1 MVKVI
6 ITDVDGTLLNSNKE
20 ILENTKNDL
29 IKAQGLGIRLV
40 LASGRP
46 TAALTGL
53 ARELHMDKHN
63 GLLIAY
69 NGSKIIDCS
78 NGEVLYNKPMNKDNV
93 RLALEHLKKFNVIPM
108 VDVEDSL
115 YVNDVFHN
123 IFVDKKEFNVI
134 KYESRSGGFR
144 LCEID
149 DLPSF
154 VDFPINKILISGN
167 PEYLKENFSK
177 ITEPFNKVFNIALT
191 TPFYLEFNAK
201 NVDKLEAIKS
211 TLEPMGYTNDEI
223 IAFGDGGN
231 DIAMINYAGFGVA
244 MDNAM
249 DELKNVAKFI
259 TYSNDL
265 DGISYALRKY
275 IPELNE

>member
-6 ITDVDGTLLNSNKE
+6 ITDVDGTLLNSNKKISE
-20 ILENTKNDL
+20 KTKNDL
-29 IKAQGLGIRLV
+29 IKAQELGIRLI

-46 TAALTGL
+46 TSALTRL
-53 ARELHMDKHN
+53 AKELHMEKHN

-78 NGEVLYNKPMNKDNV
+78 NGEILYNKPMDKDNV

-108 VDVEDSL
+108 IDVDNNL

-123 IFVDKKEFNVI
+123 IYVDKKEFNVI
-134 KYESRSGGFR
+134 QYESRSGGFR

-149 DLPSF
+149 DLPLF
-154 VDFPINKILISGN
+154 VDFPINKILIAGN
-167 PEYLKENFSK
+167 PEYLKENLSK

-201 NVDKLEAIKS
+201 DVDKLEAIKD
-211 TLEPMGYTNDEI
+211 TLEPMGYKKEDI

-231 DIAMINYAGFGVA
+231 DIAMINYAGIGVA
-244 MDNAM
+244 MENAM

-259 TYSNDL
+259 TYSNDS

-275 IPELNE
+275 IPELS

>member
-1 MVKVI
+1 MVKII

-29 IKAQGLGIRLV
+29 IKAQELGIRLV

-46 TAALTGL
+46 ISALIGL
-53 ARELHMDKHN
+53 ARELHMDKYN

-69 NGSKIIDCS
+69 NGSKIVDCS
-78 NGEVLYNKPMNKDNV
+78 SGEVLYNKPMEKDNV
-93 RLALEHLKKFNVIPM
+93 RLALEHLKNFNVIPM
-108 VDVEDSL
+108 IDVNDSL

-123 IFVDKKEFNVI
+123 IYIDKKEFNVI

-154 VDFPINKILISGN
+154 VDFPINKILIAGN

-201 NVDKLEAIKS
+201 DVDKLEAIKAA
-211 TLEPMGYTNDEI
+211 LEPMGYKKEDI
-223 IAFGDGGN
+223 IAFGDGEN
-231 DIAMINYAGFGVA
+231 DIAMINYAGIGVA
-244 MDNAM
+244 MENAM
-249 DELKNVAKFI
+249 DELKTVSKFT
-259 TYSNDL
+259 TYSNDS

-275 IPELNE
+275 IPELN